1 MYVIRRNED
10 GKYVSRPSSEH
21 SYTRRLE
28 DAQAFQSR
36 EIAEGNACENEHVM
50 SISDMLNV

>member
-10 GKYVSRPSSEH
+10 GRYVSRLGSEH

-28 DAQAFQSR
+28 DARAFQSR
-36 EIAEGNACENEHVM
+36 EIAERNACENEHVM